1 MISAVDLARVRAA
14 ADLVA
19 IAGEH
24 TQLKRVGRQWMAT
37 CPFHKEPTPSL
48 SINTEEGLW
57 WCFGCQQ
64 GGDAITFVQR
74 IHHLEFV
81 DAVEWLAARAGITL
95 APQSGAANPGTKT
108 QLVAVTGQAAEWYH
122 GQLLDNAEAQP
133 ARDYLAGRGVTRE
146 LLEDYQVGWAPA
158 GWDNLVLDT
167 AGGGRASIRR
177 PTSSVAAPSIRL
189 PLLPLN
195 GGSGLG
201 VSALCTPVWH
211 PPLDSRSARASCAH
225 TLRPLNTAR
234 LLALRWLRM
243 GVPNAGNLPARSP
256 EWPLIPPP
264 PSRGDVSAVG
274 TPTYQIPCR
283 HLL

>member
-48 SINTEEGLW
+48 SINAEEGLW

-74 IHHLEFV
+74 IHHFEFV

-95 APQSGAANPGTKT
+95 APQPGEANHGAKT
-108 QLVAVTGQAAEWYH
+108 QLVAITGQAAEWYH

-146 LLEDYQVGWAPA
+146 LL
-158 GWDNLVLDT
+158 
-167 AGGGRASIRR
+167 GGPVARTSRQRSAACEALSAEIIAAVPPPISSIR
-177 PTSSVAAPSIRL
+177 SDAA
-189 PLLPLN
+189 
-195 GGSGLG
+195 
-201 VSALCTPVWH
+201 
-211 PPLDSRSARASCAH
+211 LDVESRNHEISPADH
-225 TLRPLNTAR
+225 TTLRPK
-234 LLALRWLRM
+234 
-243 GVPNAGNLPARSP
+243 
-256 EWPLIPPP
+256 
-264 PSRGDVSAVG
+264 
-274 TPTYQIPCR
+274 Q
-283 HLL
+283 